1 MKFSQHPDKLTAR
14 QEKIIREVIE
24 RSHAYYMQAHA
35 MPKPCMWPDELME
48 EITRALSTPGPQPEP
63 IEPCFATTPLN
74 D

>member
-14 QEKIIREVIE
+14 QEEIIREVLE

-48 EITRALSTPGPQPEP
+48 EIARALSNPRLQPE
-63 IEPCFATTPLN
+63 IIGPCFAPTPLN